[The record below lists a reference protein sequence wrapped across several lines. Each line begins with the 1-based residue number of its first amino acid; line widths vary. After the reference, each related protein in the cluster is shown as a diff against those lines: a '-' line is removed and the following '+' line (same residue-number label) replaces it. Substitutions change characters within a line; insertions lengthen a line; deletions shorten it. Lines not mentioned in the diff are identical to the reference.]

1 MFYSAMVPGL
11 GQALNGDTK
20 DGLKSLALMVAL
32 GAVFIEVS
40 TVLSLGDAI
49 ISVSPWLIRYF
60 AGVDDQCFKI
70 AKERIKHKKGME
82 IQEILKHLAQ
92 K

>member
-1 MFYSAMVPGL
+1 MSIIA
-11 GQALNGDTK
+11 K

-60 AGVDDQCFKI
+60 AGGMINASKI